1 MKTAGFT
8 LIEIAVVLAIV
19 GMVLLLVIPR
29 LPSSDRENLRIST
42 RTLAATLRYVQE
54 RATAVHSGY
63 YINLSP
69 GTGAIQI
76 YEYSDIES
84 NKEPADPL
92 LQKSPIK
99 EGVEVADV
107 FIPRLGKVKD
117 GQVRLDIGSGGLR
130 DVVIIHL
137 RGADGQFGT
146 VMAFPSGRKVKVYE
160 GYQEEA
166 L

>member
-29 LPSSDRENLRIST
+29 LPSSDRENLRISA

-54 RATAVHSGY
+54 RASTIRSGY
-63 YINLSP
+63 YINLAP
-69 GTGAIQI
+69 GTGTIKI
-76 YEYSDIES
+76 FEYSDIES
-84 NKEPADPL
+84 DKEPADPL

-99 EGVEVADV
+99 EGIEVADV
-107 FIPRLGKVKD
+107 FIPRLGTVKD
-117 GQVRLDIGSGGLR
+117 GQLRIEIGMGGMRDI
-130 DVVIIHL
+130 VIIHL
-137 RGADGQFGT
+137 RAADGKFST
-146 VMAFPSGRKVKVYE
+146 VMAFPSGGKVKVYE